1 MDKDEVVVRQALFT
15 DVRGIY
21 TLIKGNTDMLVPR
34 SMSDVVQHIDRFLVA
49 ECGGELVGAIAYEF
63 LPEIGDAERTSVE
76 LQSVCVKD
84 GWRNRGVGQMLVRG
98 QIERL
103 LPLKPYQLVVLTF
116 AEKFFEKLGFRAV
129 PKQTMMHKLY
139 MGCINCTKH
148 ESPFTCP
155 EVAMVMPIED
165 RQSSSEGRR

>member
-1 MDKDEVVVRQALFT
+1 
-15 DVRGIY
+15 
-21 TLIKGNTDMLVPR
+21 
-34 SMSDVVQHIDRFLVA
+34 
-49 ECGGELVGAIAYEF
+49 GAIAYEF

-76 LQSVCVKD
+76 LQSVCVKEA
-84 GWRNRGVGQMLVRG
+84 WRNRGIGQMLVRK